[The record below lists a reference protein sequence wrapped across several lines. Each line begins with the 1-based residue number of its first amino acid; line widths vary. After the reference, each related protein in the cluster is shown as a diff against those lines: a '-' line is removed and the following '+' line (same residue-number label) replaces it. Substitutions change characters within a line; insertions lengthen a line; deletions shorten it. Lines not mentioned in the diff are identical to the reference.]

1 MQAAAKLWYLEQFD
15 ILKVLSK
22 RELTQMSETA
32 LHKRYKKDDPIMF
45 PFNSQK
51 TLYLLKEGAVKIGTY
66 TDNGEENL
74 KYLLSAGTIF
84 GEMALADGN
93 SNDFAVATENC
104 MVCTLNTEFMQDL
117 MMQNKALNIAMYKLI
132 GLRLRKVEA
141 KLATIIY
148 KDSST
153 RIIDFLKE
161 LSRDFGKQKEGSLVV
176 KNFLTNTEIAK
187 LTFTSRQTVN
197 STLNKLK
204 RNGQIDYDDRYI
216 KILDLQN
223 V

>member
-1 MQAAAKLWYLEQFD
+1 MQTAAKLWYLEQFD

-22 RELTQMSETA
+22 RERTQMSETA
-32 LHKRYKKDDPIMF
+32 LHKHYKKYDPIMF

-74 KYLLSAGTIF
+74 KYLLSSGTIF
-84 GEMALADGN
+84 GEMGLTDGN
-93 SNDFAVATENC
+93 SNDFAVAIEDC
-104 MVCTLNTEFMQDL
+104 IVCTLNTNFMQEL
-117 MMQNKALNIAMYKLI
+117 MTKNKALNIAMYKLI

-141 KLATIIY
+141 KLATIVY

-153 RIIDFLKE
+153 RIIEFLKE
-161 LSRDFGKQKEGSLVV
+161 LAKDFGQQKEGNIVV

-197 STLNKLK
+197 SVLNKLK
-204 RNGQIDYDDRYI
+204 RNGRIDYNEKYI
-216 KILDLQN
+216 KVFDL
-223 V
+223 

>member
-1 MQAAAKLWYLEQFD
+1 MQTAAKLWYLEQFD

-32 LHKRYKKDDPIMF
+32 LHKHYKKDDPIMF

-51 TLYLLKEGAVKIGTY
+51 TLYLLKEGAVKIGNY

-74 KYLLSAGTIF
+74 KYLLSSGTIF
-84 GEMALADGN
+84 GEMALTDGN

-104 MVCTLNTEFMQDL
+104 IVCTLNTDFMQEL
-117 MMQNKALNIAMYKLI
+117 MMRNRSLNIAMYKLI

-153 RIIDFLKE
+153 RIIEFLKE
-161 LSRDFGKQKEGSLVV
+161 LVNDFGQMQDNNLVV
-176 KNFLTNTEIAK
+176 KNFLTNTEIGK
-187 LTFTSRQTVN
+187 LTFTSRQTV
-197 STLNKLK
+197 SSVLNKLK
-204 RNGQIDYDDRYI
+204 RKGCIDYNEKYI
-216 KILDLQN
+216 KVFDL
-223 V
+223 